1 LRFVAGVKAVV
12 VDRSAPGGLKLAEV
26 PEPRPLPSEALV
38 RVAAISLNLGEVRRS
53 RSLADGWRPGWDFA
67 GTVEAAAQDGS
78 GPPAGSRVVGML
90 GEGAWAER
98 LAVPTRS
105 LAVLPAGVT
114 FERAATLPIA
124 GLTALYALEKRGS
137 LLGRR
142 VLVTGA
148 SGGVGIFATQLA
160 RLAGARVAG
169 LVHRPEK
176 RDAVAPYA
184 DDVFVHDG
192 SGAGAARAGGPYD
205 LILESV
211 GGDVFASALELLA
224 ADGTLVTF
232 GTSEERTS
240 TIDVASFYAA
250 GGLSI
255 YGFIIFHEL
264 QRQPAGPGLARLAAL
279 LGAGKLDVR
288 IDDVL
293 PIDRIGDAAE
303 RLWSRGVTGKLV
315 VTF

>member
-1 LRFVAGVKAVV
+1 VKAVV
-12 VDRSAPGGLKLAEV
+12 VDRTAPGGLKLAEV
-26 PEPRPLPSEALV
+26 REPAPLPSEALV
-38 RVAAISLNLGEVRRS
+38 RLAAISLNLGEVRR
-53 RSLADGWRPGWDFA
+53 AKNNPDGWRPGWDFA
-67 GTVEAAAQDGS
+67 GTVDAAAQNAT
-78 GPPAGSRVVGML
+78 GPPAGARVVGML

-98 LAVPTRS
+98 IAVPTKS
-105 LAVLPAGVT
+105 LAVLPDAVS

-124 GLTALYALEKRGS
+124 GLTALYALGKRGS

-160 RLAGARVAG
+160 RLAGARAAA

-176 RDAVAPYA
+176 RDALVPYA
-184 DDVFVHDG
+184 DDVFV
-192 SGAGAARAGGPYD
+192 GADASVARDAGPYD

-211 GGDVFASALELLA
+211 GGAVFAGALQLLA
-224 ADGTLVTF
+224 QDGLLVTF
-232 GTSEERTS
+232 GTSAERSS
-240 TIDVASFYAA
+240 TIDVAQFYAH
-250 GGLSI
+250 GGRSI

-264 QRQPAGPGLARLAAL
+264 EREPAGLGLARLVAL
-279 LGAGKLDVR
+279 LDAGKLDVR

-293 PIDRIGDAAE
+293 PIARIGEAAD
-303 RLWSRGVTGKLV
+303 RLWNRGVTGKLV